1 LDVQAQESYNL
12 VHHCGFS
19 LSDVKGMSFRV
30 RREYIKLLVDEREK
44 EAEASKPEKM
54 KPGEYNS

>member
-1 LDVQAQESYNL
+1 
-12 VHHCGFS
+12 
-19 LSDVKGMSFRV
+19 MSFRV
-30 RREYIKLLVDEREK
+30 RKEYIKLLVDEREK